1 MLRIA
6 ICDDDLPMTSEI
18 ESLLLNIMQDCHI
31 KMDIDIFFDGQ
42 TLYQQIQSGTN
53 FDIIYMDIEMSDVDG
68 IQAARLILAQNI
80 PSILIYISAYE
91 TYFKQLFEVE
101 PFRFI
106 SKPIDVHLFYKY
118 FMEAYKK
125 ITSQLQFFTFSF
137 HQRYTKVPVSEI
149 LYFESRGRTILIHTP
164 KMKYRFLSK
173 LDIIE
178 NYMLDNEIHF
188 LRIHQSYLIN
198 PYHIRSITLS
208 NIEMIDHSIL
218 SIGPKYQ
225 AQVRLQY
232 LHIVEDL

>member
-68 IQAARLILAQNI
+68 IQAARLIRAQNI

-118 FMEAYKK
+118 FMEKDNLTITVFYIQFPSK
-125 ITSQLQFFTFSF
+125 I
-137 HQRYTKVPVSEI
+137 Y
-149 LYFESRGRTILIHTP
+149 
-164 KMKYRFLSK
+164 
-173 LDIIE
+173 
-178 NYMLDNEIHF
+178 
-188 LRIHQSYLIN
+188 
-198 PYHIRSITLS
+198 
-208 NIEMIDHSIL
+208 
-218 SIGPKYQ
+218 
-225 AQVRLQY
+225 
-232 LHIVEDL
+232 

>member
-6 ICDDDLPMTSEI
+6 ICDDDLPITSEI
-18 ESLLLNIMQDCHI
+18 ESLLLDIVQNSCI
-31 KMDIDIFFDGQ
+31 KMNIDIFFDGK

-53 FDIIYMDIEMSDVDG
+53 FDIIYMDIEMNDIDG
-68 IQAARLILAQNI
+68 IQAARLIRAQNI

-106 SKPIDVHLFYKY
+106 SKPIDARLFYKY

-125 ITSQLQFFTFSF
+125 LNSQLQFFTFSF
-137 HQRYTKVPVSEI
+137 HQKYTKVPISEI
-149 LYFESRGRTILIHTP
+149 IFFESCGRTILIHTTTTE
-164 KMKYRFLSK
+164 YRFLSK
-173 LDIIE
+173 LNIIE
-178 NYMLDNEIHF
+178 NYMLDHEINF

-208 NIEMIDHSIL
+208 DIEMTDHSL
-218 SIGPKYQ
+218 LNIGPKYQ
-225 AQVRLQY
+225 AQVRLKY
-232 LHIVEDL
+232 LQIVEDL